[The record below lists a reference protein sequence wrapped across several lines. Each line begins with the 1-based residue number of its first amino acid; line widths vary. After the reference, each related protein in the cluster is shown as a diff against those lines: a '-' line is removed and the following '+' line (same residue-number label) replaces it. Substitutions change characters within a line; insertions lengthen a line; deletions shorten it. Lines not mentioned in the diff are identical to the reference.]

1 MEPVGLSSVLRKSEK
16 YKFFSFCVAVSGP
29 ISHFPTPL
37 SGMCA
42 CVCVFGCYLSKL
54 GDVKQALFVKLY
66 AHPLKPVYCAIIFDK
81 EVGTAH
87 WFPHNNVTESR
98 TNNQISSSN
107 DAECIYLFK
116 SNSSA
121 VSGNAVLLILFK

>member
-1 MEPVGLSSVLRKSEK
+1 MEVGLSSVLRKSEK
-16 YKFFSFCVAVSGP
+16 YKFFRFCVTVSGA
-29 ISHFPTPL
+29 ISRFSTPL
-37 SGMCA
+37 SAMCV
-42 CVCVFGCYLSKL
+42 CVCVFDCYLSKL
-54 GDVKQALFVKLY
+54 GDVKQELFVKLY
-66 AHPLKPVYCAIIFDK
+66 AHPLKPVYCTIIFDK

-87 WFPHNNVTESR
+87 WFPHSNVTESR

-121 VSGNAVLLILFK
+121 VSKNAVLLMVFK